1 MRPSTCLFSSSGLV
15 ALALLAGCGVT
26 PADAATDEA
35 SVVARDAVP
44 LAADL
49 PEHCSSPE
57 VLRIDRPVDK
67 DDASRGRFSY
77 GFRFKAPTTAG
88 APVLVYL
95 PGGPGSAS
103 TTEVPDFL
111 PEGWG
116 YLLTDPRGVGCNT
129 PATLPSEDVSSA
141 FFKTE
146 EIAADV
152 VAAIQSRDLQDY
164 VLFGIS
170 YGTMLGTVVAHEL
183 EAQKLTAPKAV
194 VLEGVLGRAFTS
206 EFVAAESIRQW
217 DRIRGVLPAD
227 VLEELDTKEE
237 PYGISQDGWSRAI
250 AAFMPAGPAI
260 LANQVGAL
268 STTLGLT
275 EEQRAGALEGLKA
288 AAQPDPSHS
297 SPGAVE
303 LYRQVACREIADTVP
318 ASDLDTI
325 FQRGKVVRNMAE
337 DGTKCRGLRLK
348 EPFDSAKF
356 QFSTK
361 TFYFIG
367 EDDVATPAWQGAYH
381 FEKHKGSAVR
391 VVTLKA
397 GHNSL
402 EYDQA
407 ACAPQLLTSIAAG
420 ASDLQAVLA
429 TCPKEVQVDSK

>member
-1 MRPSTCLFSSSGLV
+1 MRLGALFSSGVV
-15 ALALLAGCGVT
+15 ALALLGGCAVT
-26 PADAATDEA
+26 PGSGVGSDEA
-35 SVVARDAVP
+35 DVIARDAVP

-49 PEHCSSPE
+49 PPHCSGDE

-77 GFRFKAPTTAG
+77 GFRFKAPTAPG
-88 APVLVYL
+88 APVLVFL

-103 TTEVPDFL
+103 TTEVPAFL

-129 PATLPSEDVSSA
+129 PASVPAEDVSSA

-152 VAAIQSRDLQDY
+152 IAAIRSRDLHDF

-170 YGTMLGTVVAHEL
+170 YGTLLGTVVAHEL
-183 EAQKLTAPKAV
+183 EAQKLPGPSAV
-194 VLEGVLGRAFTS
+194 ILEGVLGRGFTG
-206 EFVAAESIRQW
+206 EFVAAEFIHLW
-217 DRIRGVLPAD
+217 DRIRNVLPSD
-227 VLEELDTKEE
+227 VLTELDTKEE
-237 PYGISQDGWSRAI
+237 PYGISATGWSRALS
-250 AAFMPAGPAI
+250 AYMPAGPMVV
-260 LANQVGAL
+260 ANAVGAL

-275 EEQRAGALEGLKA
+275 EEQRAAALAQLEA
-288 AAQPDPSHS
+288 VAQPDGSHS

-318 ASDLDTI
+318 ASDLDVI
-325 FQRGKVVRNMAE
+325 FRNGRLVRNMAE

-348 EPFDSAKF
+348 DPFDSAKY
-356 QFSTK
+356 QFSAK

-381 FEKHKGSAVR
+381 FEKHQGGAVR
-391 VVTLKA
+391 IVTLKA
-397 GHNSL
+397 GHNPL
-402 EYDQA
+402 EFDQA
-407 ACAPQLLTSIAAG
+407 TCAPQLLKSIAAG
-420 ASDLQAVLA
+420 ATDLQTVLA
-429 TCPKEVQVDSK
+429 TCPREVRVDSK